1 MDMFVRVE
9 AARQLSRAAMAYNSQ
24 TVPPALQYSVASKV
38 YCTQAAFTVASD
50 AVQLHGGMGL
60 AKGVLVEKLLRDAR
74 ASMIEDG
81 TNEVLSLGAARR
93 VIDTYNCG

>member
-1 MDMFVRVE
+1 
-9 AARQLSRAAMAYNSQ
+9 
-24 TVPPALQYSVASKV
+24 
-38 YCTQAAFTVASD
+38 
-50 AVQLHGGMGL
+50 MGL

-93 VIDTYNCG
+93 VLDSYNCG

>member
-1 MDMFVRVE
+1 
-9 AARQLSRAAMAYNSQ
+9 MAYNSE
-24 TVPPALQYSVASKV
+24 TTPPALQYSVASKV
-38 YCTQAAFTVASD
+38 FCTQAAFTVASD

-60 AKGVLVEKLLRDAR
+60 AKGILVEKLLRDAR

-93 VIDTYNCG
+93 LIDSYNCG